1 MSDSWNVRVVTIK
14 ELSQEGQKV
23 RPVSLLNPGIYN

>member
-1 MSDSWNVRVVTIK
+1 MSDSWNVTIK

-23 RPVSLLNPGIYN
+23 RPVSLLNPSIYN